1 MRVYYVYIM
10 ASRSRV
16 LYTGVTNDL
25 PRRVDEHKRGVN
37 AGFTSRY
44 RITRLVY
51 FEEFADIRDAI
62 AREKEVKS
70 WTRTRRVG
78 LVEQRNP
85 FWQDLTYLQFSF
97 PKERG

>member
-1 MRVYYVYIM
+1 
-10 ASRSRV
+10 
-16 LYTGVTNDL
+16 
-25 PRRVDEHKRGVN
+25 VDEHKRGVN

-62 AREKEVKS
+62 TREKQVKD
-70 WTRTRRVG
+70 WTRKRRVA

-85 FWQDLTYLQFSF
+85 FWQDLKSRSLAPRAFGTLRS
-97 PKERG
+97 G

>member
-1 MRVYYVYIM
+1 MRTYYVYIM

-25 PRRVDEHKRGVN
+25 ARRVDEHKRGVN

-62 AREKEVKS
+62 AREKQVKD
-70 WTRTRRVG
+70 WTRARRVA

-85 FWQDLTYLQFSF
+85 LWQDLTDLQFSF